1 MPANKK
7 YLTHSKTQRFAKIS
21 AGILGGYFVTV
32 TSHMALAYFVDHVDV
47 LTTLRFGGFV
57 LWVALLIIAF
67 LAKKGWKIWGVYLL
81 LTLFFS
87 VIIYFG
93 NIYNPIVQ

>member
-7 YLTHSKTQRFAKIS
+7 YLTHSKAQRFAKIS

-32 TSHMALAYFVDHVDV
+32 TSHMALAYFVDHVNV
-47 LTTLRFGGFV
+47 LMTLRFGGFI
-57 LWVALLIIAF
+57 LWVALLIFAF
-67 LAKKGWKIWGVYLL
+67 LAKNGWKTWGLYLL

-93 NIYNPIVQ
+93 NIYSPLVQ